1 MTIEWFLAATIGYF
15 LGSIPFGVLLSRLAG
30 LGDIRKIGSGNIGA
44 TNVLRTGRKDI
55 ALATVLLDG
64 GKAAAAFFL
73 AKILFPD
80 PLAMAAIIA
89 AIAALIGHC
98 YPVWLNFRGG
108 KGVATFFGGLL
119 IASWPLGLIT
129 GVIWLLVAFS
139 MRISSLAAL
148 FAVNSAPAIA
158 LALGRPELAVFAG
171 VMALIVSI
179 RHFDNILRLMTGN
192 EPKFGSKDKK

>member
-1 MTIEWFLAATIGYF
+1 MTIEWFLAATGGYF
-15 LGSIPFGVLLSRLAG
+15 LGSIPFGVLLTRLFG
-30 LGDIRKIGSGNIGA
+30 LGDIRKMGSGNIGA

-55 ALATVLLDG
+55 ALATLLLDA
-64 GKAAAAFFL
+64 GKAAAAFYL
-73 AKILFPD
+73 AKTLLPD
-80 PLAMAAIIA
+80 PLALAAIIA
-89 AIAALIGHC
+89 AVAALIGHC
-98 YPVWLNFRGG
+98 YPLWLNFRGG

-129 GVIWLLVAFS
+129 AAIWLLVALS

-179 RHFDNILRLMTGN
+179 RHFDNILRLMAGT